1 MVYNLVLGGYMAK
14 RFVVD
19 DIDVVIEDNRI
30 EISGEQVNHIKALR
44 HEIGE
49 QVNINN
55 YLVEIKKISK
65 EKIYGVI
72 LNKIQ
77 PKGIPSKNITLIQSY
92 LKSDK
97 MEYVVQ
103 KSVELGVSNVQPVI
117 SKNTVVKLDEK
128 DAIKKIER
136 LNKIAVEAVGQCGRT
151 DCVKVEPVKKLND
164 IDFTSFDLVILCYE
178 KATCNL
184 ADIENKMTEAL
195 NIAVIIGPE
204 GGFDEHE
211 IEILYNIK
219 NLSTVLFGERIL
231 RAETAS
237 VYMLSILDYLSKK

>member
-1 MVYNLVLGGYMAK
+1 MAK

-19 DIDVVIEDNRI
+19 DIDVVIEDDRI

-178 KATCNL
+178 KATCTL

>member
-1 MVYNLVLGGYMAK
+1 MAK

-19 DIDVVIEDNRI
+19 DIDMVIEDDRI

-44 HEIGE
+44 YEVGE

-103 KSVELGVSNVQPVI
+103 KAVELGVSNIQPVI

-184 ADIENKMTEAL
+184 VDIENKMTEAL